1 MSRVNQDLK
10 QMESNLAQYPSEEVE
25 RLKARAIKFLDY
37 AADKKAGKRESKIL
51 SLSLMIL
58 IERAKAVDEF
68 QRKHKYRT
76 MSRWDHFMAI
86 FDSRR
91 IYK

>member
-1 MSRVNQDLK
+1 MSK
-10 QMESNLAQYPSEEVE
+10 HSQMNADHFPESQEELA
-25 RLKARAIKFLDY
+25 RLMARAEKFLTY
-37 AADKKAGKRESKIL
+37 AFDGKKGLLKYKIL
-51 SLSLMIL
+51 SLAIMISR
-58 IERAKAVDEF
+58 ERVRAVEEF

>member
-1 MSRVNQDLK
+1 MSHH
-10 QMESNLAQYPSEEVE
+10 QMNEDQFPESKEELV
-25 RLKARAIKFLDY
+25 RLKARAERYLDY
-37 AADKKAGKRESKIL
+37 AMDKSKGKKKAKIT
-51 SLSLMIL
+51 SLAIMISL
-58 IERAKAVDEF
+58 ERVHAVEDF
-68 QRKHKYRT
+68 QKKHKYRT

>member
-1 MSRVNQDLK
+1 MSKHSQMNADQFPESPEELK
-10 QMESNLAQYPSEEVE
+10 
-25 RLKARAIKFLDY
+25 RLKERAKRYLEY
-37 AADKKAGKRESKIL
+37 AIDKEKGKRSSKIL
-51 SLSLMIL
+51 SLAIMISL
-58 IERAKAVDEF
+58 ERVKAVEQF
-68 QRKHKYRT
+68 QRKHRYRT